1 MFRPTICID
10 FDGVIHSY
18 KSGWDGAAEP
28 PDPPVP
34 GAAEAIVE
42 LRKKYKVIIYSAR
55 CHLLGGKEAIETWM
69 AKYGIEVD
77 AVQENKPPAIIYL
90 DDRGI
95 QFHGNWRRALSD
107 IEHFHW
113 WMGNNEAV

>member
-1 MFRPTICID
+1 MFKPTICID

-18 KSGWDGAAEP
+18 ASGWDGKATP
-28 PDPPVP
+28 PDEPVF

-42 LRKKYKVIIYSAR
+42 LRKKYKVIVYSAR
-55 CHLLGGKEAIETWM
+55 CHLPGGKEAIEAWM
-69 AKYGIEVD
+69 AKYGIVVD

-95 QFHGNWRRALSD
+95 QFRGDWMQALAD
-107 IEHFHW
+107 IEQFQW